1 MEELRK
7 NGGKTR
13 KIRENLGRLGK
24 TWGDCY
30 SVGSKCPR
38 TGGIFLRENLKVTK
52 IKTVA
57 AVRNTF
63 FSSRKSR
70 G

>member
-1 MEELRK
+1 LEELRK

-38 TGGIFLRENLKVTK
+38 TGGN
-52 IKTVA
+52 
-57 AVRNTF
+57 
-63 FSSRKSR
+63 FSEGKFEGNKNKNGSC
-70 G
+70 GA